1 MPFTNEHAFRIT
13 DPDKYQDFR
22 RENDKFGDGIDVIF
36 GLNPDENGEG
46 MKSEIQSIRFDK
58 NKFSFDEAKKWIAD
72 HDYSPIESEEASEE
86 TSNQNSD
93 ENSVALMD
101 KVFKNFTN
109 SSVREFDDEE
119 MSVVHFISTENEDR
133 YGDIVR
139 AEGMND
145 KHYSKNPVVLFG
157 HDHNSFP
164 IGKSLWRKTTIRD
177 GVKGILAKTKFAKT
191 EEGKI
196 AYELWKDGFLNSASI
211 GFIPKKYNLITKQ
224 DGGSDG
230 GYDFKEWELLEYS
243 IVTIPANAE
252 ALRLAYTKSL
262 NAPKI
267 HSLYEELYTK
277 QIEEAV
283 GDAKIEIKNIEEKL
297 SLIESQNLQFQDCI
311 KDLTIRLENLENKK
325 LKEVAEITANPLT
338 DDLAKSL
345 VENAIRGVIS
355 NGK

>member
-1 MPFTNEHAFRIT
+1 MNQQNNLGDSMNEEIKEIIENINTALAENGIVSPLPEEELPPTEEKIFKKSFTN
-13 DPDKYQDFR
+13 
-22 RENDKFGDGIDVIF
+22 NDVK
-36 GLNPDENGEG
+36 
-46 MKSEIQSIRFDK
+46 
-58 NKFSFDEAKKWIAD
+58 
-72 HDYSPIESEEASEE
+72 
-86 TSNQNSD
+86 
-93 ENSVALMD
+93 
-101 KVFKNFTN
+101 
-109 SSVREFDDEE
+109 EFDDEE
-119 MSVVHFISTENEDR
+119 MSVVHFISTENADR

-139 AEGMND
+139 ADGMND

-177 GVKGILAKTKFAKT
+177 GIKGILAKTKFAKT

-211 GFIPKKYNLITKQ
+211 GFIPKKYDLITKRENGE
-224 DGGSDG
+224 DVG

-267 HSLYEELYTK
+267 HSLYEGLYTK
-277 QIEEAV
+277 QIEDEL
-283 GDAKIEIKNIEEKL
+283 GETKNEIVEMKEKL
-297 SLIESQNLQFQDCI
+297 SLIENQQSSFQDFI

-345 VENAIRGVIS
+345 VKDAIRGVIS